1 MESRRFLADHTLQR
15 ENPHRS
21 QGESIHMALLRDIPG
36 ERRKRERLSKNAP
49 APDVKLSYL
58 SANGITIVVSGMVAE
73 ISADGCSLDLNQ
85 PVEIG
90 LLGTI
95 TGKLAEHGDHRV
107 RARVSWCRLRS
118 LKIHRVGVQFLEPI
132 QRVSS
137 EYAQP
142 KNGGGKGTT
151 TDGAPPDYYEV
162 LQLGRNA
169 DTDTIH
175 RVYRMLAQRYHPDNA
190 ESGSAE
196 RFRQVLEAYRVLSDP
211 EQRAGYD
218 AVHLDTQRVR
228 WRIFD
233 QNTAIDEF
241 EAEKAKRKGVLA
253 LLYRKRVTSPREATM
268 TNQEIEDLLA
278 VPREHLEFTF
288 WFLRENNWVLRGDNG
303 RLSITVQGVDQ
314 LERTG
319 VPRMNPN
326 KLITGVTLKSE
337 AA

>member
-1 MESRRFLADHTLQR
+1 MPF
-15 ENPHRS
+15 
-21 QGESIHMALLRDIPG
+21 RDIPN
-36 ERRKRERLSKNAP
+36 ERRKRTRASRAVQSGQEL
-49 APDVKLSYL
+49 KLSYL
-58 SANGITIVVSGMVAE
+58 SANGVTVVVPGVLVEIT
-73 ISADGCSLDLNQ
+73 ADGCSIDINQ
-85 PVEIG
+85 PVELG
-90 LLGTI
+90 LLGTV

-107 RARVSWCRLRS
+107 RGRVSWCRLRS
-118 LKIHRVGVQFLEPI
+118 LKIHRVGVQFLEPV

-142 KNGGGKGTT
+142 KAKG
-151 TDGAPPDYYEV
+151 DAPADYYEI

-175 RVYRMLAQRYHPDNA
+175 RVYRMLAQRYHPDNT

-211 EQRAGYD
+211 EQRAAYD
-218 AVHLDTQRVR
+218 VAHLDTQRVR

-233 QNTAIDEF
+233 QNTVIDEF

-253 LLYRKRVTSPREATM
+253 LLYRKRVTSPRDPNM
-268 TNQEIEDLLA
+268 TAQEMEDLLA

-288 WFLRENNWVLRGDNG
+288 WFLRENNWAARTDNNKF
-303 RLSITVQGVDQ
+303 SITVQGVEA

-319 VPRMNPN
+319 VPKMNPS
-326 KLITGVTLKSE
+326 KLLTGSTKSE